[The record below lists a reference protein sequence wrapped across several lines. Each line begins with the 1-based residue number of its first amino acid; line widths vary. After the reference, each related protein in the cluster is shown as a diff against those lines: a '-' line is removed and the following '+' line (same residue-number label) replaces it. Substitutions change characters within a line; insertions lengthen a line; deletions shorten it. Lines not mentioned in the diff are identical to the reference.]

1 MVVKRSQPST
11 HLSKDSKVEVCSNED
26 GYKGA
31 WFPAKIIDP
40 DPPIPAT
47 RKKRKSLSGCSSRSS
62 SSATKAL
69 IQYETLL
76 SDNDPDKPLTELVE
90 VGLIRPVPP
99 SSIDDRPF
107 EPGDKVDAFHLDAW
121 WPGVVIK
128 LEEDEYT
135 VGFLDPP
142 DLLVLRRSDLR
153 SHWDLTDGV
162 WVGAKKET
170 MTGPNFIPGTA
181 VEVNPSKVI
190 PFYAWF
196 PAIYLGQLGIDSFL
210 LQYKISNNRDVKTV
224 VCRHQIRPQP
234 PLSDERDFSLLDKV
248 DAFHDMGWWV
258 GEITKVL
265 EGNKYAVTLSCTR
278 QEMEFSVSELRTHL
292 VWHDERWSNEFRESH
307 FRRDSQ
313 VPTKHSC
320 QSSRS
325 DYELQSCKSFGN
337 SEVATPLRKKT
348 PCSRISLKN
357 QSKHLSPCMDKL
369 PYVMTKKKSKKSQQ
383 PKDDETIASPS
394 KKLKGG
400 HSEDSL
406 SFEKSNARRTPAK
419 TQNKESPVTD
429 VVIEKAKVGGLDDQA
444 LTHSKRKA
452 NPAGTAN
459 QQNEDNG
466 RQVETGVT
474 GNPAGTP
481 NQQNEVNGRQVETVV
496 TGEVDAEQNNS
507 TYLWFSFCPHLVVL
521 IYPIYFYLVLSKIS
535 SSQDAVR
542 QVETVDSPV
551 DCSTR
556 ELKLAAVKPIE
567 SSSNPAETANQQ
579 NEVTGTQVETGVTV
593 NIEQQDSPDLPFVKS
608 YPEIWE
614 KVESMDAFK
623 RYPQKP
629 HFYPLVKCGELSRE
643 SLAVAKMLTFASL
656 VEKTS
661 KLNIEDPGDF
671 FDSIFEELGDLETF
685 GFDVKA
691 VRDRLNSLL
700 EIKVQLGHLQD
711 KSKEVQIKIAEQTQ
725 DRKKHNE
732 IICGVAKQIKDL
744 QDQLV
749 VLMSEDAA
757 KGSEISRLQSEADAI
772 TESIQSIRRM
782 THWLKH
788 GDPCESI
795 LLITA
800 LSTETEC

>member
-1 MVVKRSQPST
+1 MASRKDQVVPATNAKNNILAVSGGTLGVTTQSKARVISVIPSILPNEQEHPSHEPVITLTSLRAPKEESPKRYFESLTFDADSSNILCLVTMQVMTTGVTLIKEQLAQMSEVIARLT
-11 HLSKDSKVEVCSNED
+11 RTVEEKDLQIATLVNRLKAHHDEKANPKV
-26 GYKGA
+26 
-31 WFPAKIIDP
+31 
-40 DPPIPAT
+40 DPP
-47 RKKRKSLSGCSSRSS
+47 KKE
-62 SSATKAL
+62 
-69 IQYETLL
+69 IDEE
-76 SDNDPDKPLTELVE
+76 NEPLVE
-90 VGLIRPVPP
+90 
-99 SSIDDRPF
+99 
-107 EPGDKVDAFHLDAW
+107 KV
-121 WPGVVIK
+121 K
-128 LEEDEYT
+128 
-135 VGFLDPP
+135 
-142 DLLVLRRSDLR
+142 
-153 SHWDLTDGV
+153 
-162 WVGAKKET
+162 
-170 MTGPNFIPGTA
+170 
-181 VEVNPSKVI
+181 
-190 PFYAWF
+190 
-196 PAIYLGQLGIDSFL
+196 
-210 LQYKISNNRDVKTV
+210 
-224 VCRHQIRPQP
+224 
-234 PLSDERDFSLLDKV
+234 
-248 DAFHDMGWWV
+248 
-258 GEITKVL
+258 
-265 EGNKYAVTLSCTR
+265 
-278 QEMEFSVSELRTHL
+278 
-292 VWHDERWSNEFRESH
+292 
-307 FRRDSQ
+307 
-313 VPTKHSC
+313 
-320 QSSRS
+320 
-325 DYELQSCKSFGN
+325 
-337 SEVATPLRKKT
+337 
-348 PCSRISLKN
+348 
-357 QSKHLSPCMDKL
+357 
-369 PYVMTKKKSKKSQQ
+369 
-383 PKDDETIASPS
+383 
-394 KKLKGG
+394 KKLK
-400 HSEDSL
+400 
-406 SFEKSNARRTPAK
+406 K
-419 TQNKESPVTD
+419 
-429 VVIEKAKVGGLDDQA
+429 IEKAKVGGLDDQA
-444 LTHSKRKA
+444 LTHSKRKGKPQKSQG

-474 GNPAGTP
+474 CNPAGTP

-496 TGEVDAEQNNS
+496 TGEVDAEQNNM
-507 TYLWFSFCPHLVVL
+507 
-521 IYPIYFYLVLSKIS
+521 
-535 SSQDAVR
+535 R
-542 QVETVDSPV
+542 QAETVDSPV

-556 ELKLAAVKPIE
+556 ELKVAAFPLTLVILIYVKLVVG
-567 SSSNPAETANQQ
+567 NPAETANPQ
-579 NEVTGTQVETGVTV
+579 NEVTGTQVEIGVTV
-593 NIEQQDSPDLPFVKS
+593 NIEQQDNPDLPFVKS

-700 EIKVQLGHLQD
+700 DIKVQLAHVQD

-800 LSTETEC
+800 LSTETELKVIPS

>member
-1 MVVKRSQPST
+1 MVVKRSQSST

-26 GYKGA
+26 GYKGV

-62 SSATKAL
+62 SSSTKAL
-69 IQYETLL
+69 VQYETLL
-76 SDNDPDKPLTELVE
+76 SDDDPDKPLTELVE
-90 VGLIRPVPP
+90 VGFIRPVPP
-99 SSIDDRPF
+99 SDIDDRPF

-153 SHWDLTDGV
+153 SHWDFTDGI

-210 LQYKISNNRDVKTV
+210 LQYKRSKNWDVKTV

-265 EGNKYAVTLSCTR
+265 EGNKYVVTLSCTR
-278 QEMEFSVSELRTHL
+278 QEMEFSISELRTHL
-292 VWHDERWSNEFRESH
+292 VWHDERWSNEFAESH

-383 PKDDETIASPS
+383 PKDDETIACFS

-400 HSEDSL
+400 YSEDSL

-419 TQNKESPVTD
+419 TENKESPVTD
-429 VVIEKAKVGGLDDQA
+429 VVKIEKPKIGRLDDQA
-444 LTHSKRKA
+444 LTHSKRKG
-452 NPAGTAN
+452 NPSGTAN

-466 RQVETGVT
+466 RQVEAGVT
-474 GNPAGTP
+474 GNPVGTP
-481 NQQNEVNGRQVETVV
+481 NKQNEVNGRQVETVV
-496 TGEVDAEQNNS
+496 TGEADAKQNNM
-507 TYLWFSFCPHLVVL
+507 
-521 IYPIYFYLVLSKIS
+521 
-535 SSQDAVR
+535 R
-542 QVETVDSPV
+542 QAETVDSPV

-556 ELKLAAVKPIE
+556 ELKVAAVKPIE
-567 SSSNPAETANQQ
+567 GSSSPAETANQQ
-579 NEVTGTQVETGVTV
+579 NDVTGTQVETGVTV

-661 KLNIEDPGDF
+661 KLNVEDPDDF

-691 VRDRLNSLL
+691 VHDRLNSLL
-700 EIKVQLGHLQD
+700 EMKVQLGHLQD
-711 KSKEVQIKIAEQTQ
+711 KSKEVQIKIVEQTQ

-732 IICGVAKQIKDL
+732 IISGVAKQIKDL

-772 TESIQSIRRM
+772 IESIQSIRRM
-782 THWLKH
+782 RHWLKH
-788 GDPCESI
+788 GDPRENVH
-795 LLITA
+795 LITA
-800 LSTETEC
+800 LSAETEW